1 MSSEAEGGGAAMFSV
16 NSIAGGSHA
25 PAEVKRLAERLGK
38 AHDCPIQITSE
49 ANGYHIYLPCPECLE
64 THGKSEI
71 NEPKYAIN
79 ASKYLGLGEFR
90 RDTAISAYIYE
101 EDSEAKEANT
111 SVCMRTYRSKTP
123 HRFRVKDLLQMGS
136 VLSRHPE
143 LLKVKFKLVGTGA
156 SDDARSHWVPDSH
169 SGIMC
174 PPPPGTVIPLSQLGD
189 PFHPAIEYLAH
200 RNFDIAKLESQFHCG
215 FCTAEAKHGENG
227 IFWRQL
233 VGGWRDTTQH
243 RIVFHAIVD
252 GAPMTWQARLIE
264 KVSDDGLQRLMLHP
278 YKIPFQWD
286 VVAVR
291 SNAGANWIWVP
302 PFNEMTDG
310 ALKFNPSKYRTAKYS
325 TREMMGWD
333 AAVRRAE
340 QDPNPLKW
348 VVLCEGPL
356 DAARVGPGGV
366 ALIGSSLTPGNL
378 QRVAA
383 TFHIVYTAFDTD
395 KVGTQATEKIGKM
408 LYGADIR
415 NKVTQL
421 VRPLRITGGK
431 DIGDMTQLEFD
442 RMFKAAQDDVSR
454 QF

>member
-1 MSSEAEGGGAAMFSV
+1 MSSEIEGGGTGMCSV
-16 NSIAGGSHA
+16 KTIAGGSHA
-25 PAEVKRLAERLGK
+25 PTEVKRLAETLGK
-38 AHDCPIQITSE
+38 ANDCPILITSE
-49 ANGYHIYLPCPECLE
+49 ASGYHIYLPCPECLH
-64 THGKSEI
+64 THEQREV
-71 NEPKYAIN
+71 NEPKYSIN

-90 RDTAISAYIYE
+90 RDASISAHIYE
-101 EDSEAKEANT
+101 DDSDAKEAKT
-111 SVCMRTYRSKTP
+111 SVCMRTHRSKTP
-123 HRFRVKDLLQMGS
+123 HRFRVKDLLQMGT
-136 VLSRHPE
+136 VMSRHPD
-143 LLKVKFKLVGTGA
+143 LKKVKFKLIGTGA
-156 SDDARSHWVPDSH
+156 SDDARSHWMPDPK

-174 PPPPGTVIPLSQLGD
+174 PPPPGDVIPLSELGD

-200 RNFDIAKLESQFHCG
+200 RNFDIAKLEDQFSCG
-215 FCTAEAKHGENG
+215 FCTAEAKHGANG

-243 RIVFHAIVD
+243 RVVFYSMVD

-264 KVSDDGLQRLMLHP
+264 KVSEDGLKRLMLNP
-278 YKIPFQWD
+278 YKIPFEWD

-291 SNAGANWIWVP
+291 SNAAANWTWVP
-302 PFNEMTDG
+302 PFDEMKDG
-310 ALKFNPSKYRTAKYS
+310 TMKFNPSKYRTAKYS

-378 QRVAA
+378 QRVAS

-395 KVGTQATEKIGKM
+395 RVGKQATEKIGKM

-415 NKVTQL
+415 NKVTQI

-431 DIGDMTQLEFD
+431 DIGDMTQSEFD
-442 RMFKAAQDDVSR
+442 RMFEVAQADINR